1 MNHNSKILI
10 IEDNFDI
17 RENTAEILMLAG
29 YQTEIAENGK
39 VGVKKVGAFNP
50 DLIICDIMMPEL
62 DGYGVLNILS
72 RNPETASIPFIF
84 LTAKNEPADIRKG
97 MNLGAD
103 DYIVKPFDESDL
115 MQAIETRLKR
125 SENLSKI
132 NNSVVDLHG
141 FINETKAVAALDALT
156 IDRKEKAFNAKEAI
170 YREGDYAN
178 YLYFLTSGCVKCIKT
193 DNYGKEF
200 VTELIQPK
208 NYFGYI
214 ALLEEGEHNESAIAM
229 ETSEVTIIPKDDFRK
244 LVQTNRDV
252 AVQFIKKLAGNVREK
267 EEQLLQLAYTPVR
280 ERVAAILLRLGMH
293 EDGTLKTIAVM
304 REDLANMAGTA
315 KESLIRILSEMKKD
329 GLISISGR
337 TIDIED
343 VDALNAMVLS

>member
-1 MNHNSKILI
+1 MKQKPKILI
-10 IEDNFDI
+10 IEDNLEI

-29 YQTEIAENGK
+29 FEIDVAENGK
-39 VGVKKVGAFNP
+39 LGIKKIDSFGP

-72 RNPETASIPFIF
+72 RNPDTASIPFIF
-84 LTAKNEPADIRKG
+84 LTAKSERADFRKG

-103 DYIVKPFDESDL
+103 DYIIKPFDESDL
-115 MQAIETRLKR
+115 IQSIEVRLER
-125 SENLSKI
+125 SKKLQKL
-132 NNSVVDLHG
+132 NSNSNDLHE
-141 FINETKAVAALDALT
+141 FVNDTKAIQALNNLC
-156 IDRKEKAFNAKEAI
+156 IDRKEKKYSAKEPI
-170 YREGDYAN
+170 FREGDYAN
-178 YLYFLTSGCVKCIKT
+178 YLYFLKSGCIKCVKT

-200 VTELIQPK
+200 VTELIYPSS
-208 NYFGYI
+208 YFGYI
-214 ALLEEGEHNESAIAM
+214 ALLEDGEQSESAIAM
-229 ETSEVTIIPKDDFRK
+229 ESSEVTIIPKDDFKK

-252 AVQFIKKLAGNVREK
+252 AVQFIKKLAGNVRKK

-280 ERVAAILLRLGMH
+280 ERVAAILVKLGKN
-293 EDGTLKTIAVM
+293 EDGSLKTISVM

-337 TIDIED
+337 TIEIENL
-343 VDALNAMVLS
+343 VELEGLVLS